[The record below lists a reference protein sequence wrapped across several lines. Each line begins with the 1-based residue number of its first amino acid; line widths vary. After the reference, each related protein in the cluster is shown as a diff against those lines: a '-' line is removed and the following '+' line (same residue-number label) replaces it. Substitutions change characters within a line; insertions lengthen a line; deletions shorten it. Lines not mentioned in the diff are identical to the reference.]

1 MNIYL
6 LVAFILILGFILGR
20 ILRRLRLTEVLAY
33 ILAGIIIRLIIDY
46 TDITPP
52 DFSLP
57 EQFSVIITGIS
68 LALIAYM
75 VGLSFSFAFLKRMGK
90 QMVIILIVQVVITVV
105 ATGGFVYLLTKDL
118 PLSVILGSLAGATD
132 PAGTIA
138 VLRDLRTKGS
148 LTDMTIALVGLDDAV
163 VIVVY
168 AVGIA
173 LTKML
178 LGVETSVSFIF
189 SHPLWEIFGGL
200 GLGGAIG
207 ALLSYV
213 TKKMHLTSDHIFVI
227 SLAAAI
233 LCWGLAEMI
242 GVSAML
248 ACMALGTAV
257 INLHVQIGT
266 RSNELVDNI
275 MTPIFVLFFAAIG
288 MEMDFSL
295 FHLMWPLII
304 VYCVGRSIGKITGCS
319 LGGVLAKAETKIK
332 KYIGFAMLPQA
343 GVAMGLAFLAAQ
355 ALSGYEL
362 GGTIITLATTTTV
375 VFGLMSPPL
384 VQYAVK
390 KAGESSI

>member
-1 MNIYL
+1 MNIYV
-6 LVAFILILGFILGR
+6 LVALILILGFILGK

-33 ILAGIIIRLIIDY
+33 ILAGIIIGLIVKH
-46 TDITPP
+46 P
-52 DFSLP
+52 DFTLP
-57 EQFSVIITGIS
+57 EQFSVIITETS

-75 VGLSFSFAFLKRMGK
+75 VGLSFSFVFLKRMGK
-90 QMVIILIVQVVITVV
+90 QMVIILIVQVVMTVV
-105 ATGGFVYLLTKDL
+105 ATCGFVYLLTKNL
-118 PLSVILGSLAGATD
+118 PLSIILGSLAGATD

-138 VLRDLRTKGS
+138 VLRDLRAKGS
-148 LTDMTIALVGLDDAV
+148 LSDMTIALVGLDDAV

-178 LGVETSVSFIF
+178 LGAETSASFIF
-189 SHPLWEIFGGL
+189 GYPLWEIFGGL

-207 ALLSYV
+207 TLLSYV
-213 TKKMHLTSDHIFVI
+213 TKKMHLTSDNIFVI
-227 SLAAAI
+227 SLAVAI

-242 GVSAML
+242 EVSAML
-248 ACMALGTAV
+248 TCMALGTAV
-257 INLHVQIGT
+257 INLNVQVGN

-288 MEMDFSL
+288 MNMDFSL

-319 LGGVLAKAETKIK
+319 LGGALAKSEPKIK

-375 VFGLMSPPL
+375 VFGLISPPL
-384 VQYAVK
+384 VQYAVRK
-390 KAGESSI
+390 TGESSI